1 MVIKMSLQTK
11 IQDIVKLYTDGYYK
25 KAINEIDKLENEN
38 IFSPQLK
45 NFKGLAYL
53 AQEEFG
59 KAADFF
65 NQAIFQDSKF
75 FKAYNN
81 YGISLFRD

>member
-11 IQDIVKLYTDGYYK
+11 IQEIVKLYTDGYYK

-38 IFSPQLK
+38 IISPQLK

-53 AQEEFG
+53 AQ
-59 KAADFF
+59 
-65 NQAIFQDSKF
+65 
-75 FKAYNN
+75 
-81 YGISLFRD
+81 